1 MGTVEI
7 GGWADEGFGGVADV
21 FRENFEAFG
30 ELGTAVSVRV
40 GGRPV
45 VELWGGI
52 ADERSGRLWDQETV
66 VPVFSCAKGLV
77 SICAHL
83 LAQQGRLDLDAPVAA
98 YWPEFAAEGKERI
111 TTRMVLGHR
120 AGVPVLDRTVSFGE
134 ITEWT
139 PVVRAIEEQR
149 PLWEPGEAY
158 EYHGH
163 VFGFLVGEV
172 VRRITGLTPGRFFRE
187 AIGEPLGLRAWIGL
201 PAAERGQLARLVEA
215 EGRPAGDPQSLLMRI
230 VTMNGAL
237 VFPGLDE
244 PHGFN
249 DPELLGT
256 ELPGAGA
263 VASASGLAALYGAAV
278 TGLDGGPR
286 LLSEETLTDAV
297 REVSAGP
304 TWQGYDLGQRWG
316 SGFLLDSERP
326 RPMMGARSFG
336 NDGAG
341 GQFAFGDD
349 EFGVGFAY
357 VANRMIGHGDD
368 RANRLVTALRESLKA

>member
-1 MGTVEI
+1 M
-7 GGWADEGFGGVADV
+7 
-21 FRENFEAFG
+21 
-30 ELGTAVSVRV
+30 
-40 GGRPV
+40 
-45 VELWGGI
+45 ELWAGSATGGS
-52 ADERSGRLWDQETV
+52 AASGIRRRWS
-66 VPVFSCAKGLV
+66 PS
-77 SICAHL
+77 SP
-83 LAQQGRLDLDAPVAA
+83 AP
-98 YWPEFAAEGKERI
+98 
-111 TTRMVLGHR
+111 R
-120 AGVPVLDRTVSFGE
+120 ASSG
-134 ITEWT
+134 
-139 PVVRAIEEQR
+139 
-149 PLWEPGEAY
+149 
-158 EYHGH
+158 HGH
-163 VFGFLVGEV
+163 VFGFLAGEV

-187 AIGEPLGLRAWIGL
+187 AIDEPLGLRAWIGL
-201 PAAERGQLARLVEA
+201 PAV
-215 EGRPAGDPQSLLMRI
+215 
-230 VTMNGAL
+230 
-237 VFPGLDE
+237 GLDE

-326 RPMMGARSFG
+326 RPRLGARSFG

-368 RANRLVTALRESLKA
+368 RANRLITALRESLKA